1 MTLGGAGR
9 AATRRRLRE
18 RIALAA
24 ATLVVACG
32 GTSAGTGGGTSAP
45 RPRPVERATSAEP
58 TSLDALPP
66 NPAPAP
72 TNAPAPGPPQARFLA
87 VGDVLLS
94 RGVAAAI
101 RNADDPMLP
110 YRGMKDRFA
119 AVDFTFANLEFPFS
133 RETLVPVRGNIFNA
147 PREWA
152 AGLVEHDLRVLN
164 LANNHAMDQGERG
177 LFDTI
182 ALCAELELVCF
193 GAGKNEREAWTPG
206 IVETNGI
213 RIGFVGASYASVND
227 SGKTWL
233 RFVARIEDKHRLKAA
248 IEAMKAD
255 GVDFVVA
262 TMHAGIEYVDAP
274 FGPQTLFADA
284 ALKFGADMVIGAHPH
299 VVQPAVERDGRW
311 VFYSLGNFIFDQ
323 HEPKTDEGAALDITL
338 TRRDEG
344 VVLSRL
350 EVVPVVIEGGTP
362 RVADAERSKAILR
375 RMELDRPL
383 LEAP

>member
-1 MTLGGAGR
+1 MVAC
-9 AATRRRLRE
+9 AAPPASP
-18 RIALAA
+18 IPPAA
-24 ATLVVACG
+24 STVAESPAAQTSVVVA
-32 GTSAGTGGGTSAP
+32 SPPAP
-45 RPRPVERATSAEP
+45 EP
-58 TSLDALPP
+58 TVTAPAGPP
-66 NPAPAP
+66 NV
-72 TNAPAPGPPQARFLA
+72 RFLA

-101 RNADDPMLP
+101 RAADDPMLP

-133 RETLVPVRGNIFNA
+133 SETLVPVRGNIFNA
-147 PREWA
+147 PQPWA
-152 AGLVEHDLRVLN
+152 AGLVEHDFRVLN

-182 ALCAELELVCF
+182 ALCQELKLVCF

-206 IVETNGI
+206 VIDVNGI
-213 RIGFVGASYASVND
+213 RVGFVGASYSSVND

-248 IEAMKAD
+248 IETMKAD

-262 TMHAGIEYVDAP
+262 TMHAGIEYVDKP

-299 VVQPAVERDGRW
+299 VVQPAVEREGRW
-311 VFYSLGNFIFDQ
+311 VFHSLGNFIFDQ
-323 HEPKTDEGAALDITL
+323 NEPKTDEGAALDITL
-338 TRRDEG
+338 IRGDEG
-344 VVLSRL
+344 VRLSRL
-350 EVVPVVIEGGTP
+350 EVVPVVIDNGTP
-362 RVADAERSKAILR
+362 RPADAERAKGILA
-375 RMELDRPL
+375 RMQLDDPL
-383 LEAP
+383 LEGR